1 MQYLQGLSVYKMPRI
16 DKSIETEKLI
26 TTDQWLP
33 EEGETGKLG
42 SYRISSGSGKES
54 ACKCRGR
61 KKCGFDPLLG

>member
-42 SYRISSGSGKES
+42 RYRISSGSDGNVLTLVCGDG
-54 ACKCRGR
+54 CKT
-61 KKCGFDPLLG
+61 L

>member
-42 SYRISSGSGKES
+42 RYRISSGSDGNVLTLVRGDG
-54 ACKCRGR
+54 CKT
-61 KKCGFDPLLG
+61 L